1 MTQIII
7 YTNSNGGVSVCYP
20 TGEIPIEEVLTKD
33 CPTDAIIVD
42 SSILP
47 QNDDA
52 KYFEAWVLNN
62 GVVTVDDA
70 KKAAIIAKEQEQ
82 ITAKSTAVS
91 KLTTLG
97 LSEDEVKA
105 LIG

>member
-1 MTQIII
+1 M
-7 YTNSNGGVSVCYP
+7 YK
-20 TGEIPIEEVLTKD
+20 KD
-33 CPTDAIIVD
+33 
-42 SSILP
+42 LFH
-47 QNDDA
+47 
-52 KYFEAWVLNN
+52 FEAWVLNN